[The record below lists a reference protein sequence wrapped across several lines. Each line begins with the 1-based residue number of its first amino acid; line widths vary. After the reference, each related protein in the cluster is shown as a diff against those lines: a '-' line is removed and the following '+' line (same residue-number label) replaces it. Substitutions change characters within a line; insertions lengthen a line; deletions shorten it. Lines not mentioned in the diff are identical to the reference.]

1 MNLVAVFGS
10 KLSLESTIDRKTQ
23 NMGQLKEIPD
33 SPNLTLYKLLLSLS
47 SASSPTTLSRS
58 IRKMFKRKMEEK
70 EERKNPDNV
79 C

>member
-1 MNLVAVFGS
+1 MNLIAVFGS

-70 EERKNPDNV
+70 EERKNP
-79 C
+79 